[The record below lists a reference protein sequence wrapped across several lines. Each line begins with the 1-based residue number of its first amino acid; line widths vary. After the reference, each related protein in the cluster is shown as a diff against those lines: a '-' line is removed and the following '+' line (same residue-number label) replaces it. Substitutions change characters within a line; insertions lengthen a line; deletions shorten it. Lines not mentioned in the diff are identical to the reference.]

1 MKGGFVVL
9 IKYKGL
15 RIRKRHK
22 SAPVRFIFYLMLPV
36 LVMTGYLDYILFNQ
50 GKSEIYMVAVCVTG
64 LVLSMVVTYFMLYFP
79 FYNYFKRLLHRSKL
93 SKMIISRRLF
103 VEAVKTG
110 NAKGKK
116 TVYFP
121 KIFYQYKEGF
131 IYVRFP
137 LDLGPFQSKFNE
149 LAGELEEAFFC
160 DMQEAQREEGYIC
173 YKLLYDIEKNR
184 LNIKDLVVEDF
195 VLPLMKNASW
205 EINKTPHALIAGGT
219 GGGKTYFILSLLKA
233 LIPMGAL
240 VDICDPKKAD
250 LLDLGDLPFFED
262 HVYYGAGI
270 ISCLEKNVEEMLD
283 RYDQIKGSPNY
294 KTGKNYSHF
303 GFKPKF
309 VVVDEWPAYYSSLD
323 TKEKK
328 RAMQLLNQIILM
340 GRQSGYFLILGMQRP
355 DAKYID
361 GALRDSFGLRVT
373 LGKMS
378 QQGYKM
384 MFDSTIKSLFNK
396 PIKGRGY
403 ADVGTEQVSEFYSP
417 FVDKDFDFME
427 EFAKYPPQEM
437 A

>member
-1 MKGGFVVL
+1 MKLFRWKGF
-9 IKYKGL
+9 

-22 SAPVRFIFYLMLPV
+22 GAPARFVFYLMLPV
-36 LVMTGYLDYILFNQ
+36 L
-50 GKSEIYMVAVCVTG
+50 AVTG
-64 LVLSMVVTYFMLYFP
+64 FLEYMMISQGQTSPIILGSTMFSGFILSGIVAYLLLYFP
-79 FYNYFKRLLHRSKL
+79 LYNYYKRLLHKRKL
-93 SKMIISRRLF
+93 AKMIISRRLF
-103 VEAVKTG
+103 VEVAKTG
-110 NAKGKK
+110 KNAKGKK

-121 KIFYQYKEGF
+121 KIFYQHKKGY

-149 LAGELEEAFFC
+149 LAGELEEAFYC
-160 DMQEAQREEGYIC
+160 DMLEAQREEDYIC
-173 YKLLYDIEKNR
+173 YKLLYDIEKKR
-184 LNIKDLVVEDF
+184 MNIKDLEVKDYILE
-195 VLPLMKNASW
+195 LMQGVAW

-233 LIPMGAL
+233 LIPLGAL
-240 VDICDPKKAD
+240 IDVCDPKKAD
-250 LLDLGDLPFFED
+250 LLDLGDLPFFKD
-262 HVYYGAGI
+262 HVFFGGGI
-270 ISCLEKNVEEMLD
+270 LSCLATNVEEMNA
-283 RYDQIKGSPNY
+283 RYEAMKASPNY
-294 KTGKNYSHF
+294 KTGKNYAAF

-309 VVVDEWPAYYSSLD
+309 IVVDEWPAYYSSLD
-323 TKEKK
+323 TKERK

-403 ADVGTEQVSEFYSP
+403 ADVGTEQVQEFYSP
-417 FVDKDFDFME
+417 FVDSDFDFME
-427 EFAKYPPQEM
+427 EFAKYPEQEV

>member
-1 MKGGFVVL
+1 MLFKW
-9 IKYKGL
+9 KGL

-22 SAPVRFIFYLMLPV
+22 GAPFRFVIYLMLPV
-36 LVMTGYLDYILFNQ
+36 ILMTGFLDYLFYKQEKTMVLLIVVSVIGFIL
-50 GKSEIYMVAVCVTG
+50 SLVVAYF
-64 LVLSMVVTYFMLYFP
+64 LVYYP
-79 FYNYFKRLLHRSKL
+79 FYNYFKRLLHKRKL
-93 SKMIISRRLF
+93 AKMIISRKLF
-103 VEAVKTG
+103 VEVTRTG
-110 NAKGKK
+110 TSAKGKK

-121 KIFYQYKEGF
+121 KIFYQHKNGF

-195 VLPLMKNASW
+195 VLPLMKNAVW

-240 VDICDPKKAD
+240 IDVCDPKKAD
-250 LLDLGDLPFFED
+250 LLDLGDLPFFRD
-262 HVYYGAGI
+262 HVFFGGGI
-270 ISCLEKNVEEMLD
+270 LSCLDSNVMAMNERYEEM
-283 RYDQIKGSPNY
+283 KASPNY

-309 VVVDEWPAYYSSLD
+309 IVVDEWPAYYSSLD
-323 TKEKK
+323 TKERK

-396 PIKGRGY
+396 AIKGRGY
-403 ADVGTEQVSEFYSP
+403 ADFGTEQVSEFYSP
-417 FVDKDFDFME
+417 FVDADFDFME
-427 EFAKYPPQEM
+427 EFAKYPPQEV